1 MKYLNFILIIFFFF
15 SLLFCED
22 TNNINDTVE
31 DPSIKLAELEEK
43 FGKTQSKLKD
53 SPEEIQKRREENDR
67 KFKEKIKKCLKELG
81 LENEKIITKEQL
93 KQLFFKLLDNEEKK
107 EDVKKDGENTEKK
120 AKDLDLI
127 KKFANKIFES
137 LISKDLETIEVE
149 KIPDLFD
156 TKSFLNALK
165 VILKAY
171 GLDSLIDILSGPIME
186 SFGYS
191 FNNKNENST
200 DSTEKNSTNNKEEKN
215 ADL

>member
-1 MKYLNFILIIFFFF
+1 M
-15 SLLFCED
+15 
-22 TNNINDTVE
+22 
-31 DPSIKLAELEEK
+31 
-43 FGKTQSKLKD
+43 
-53 SPEEIQKRREENDR
+53 
-67 KFKEKIKKCLKELG
+67 
-81 LENEKIITKEQL
+81 
-93 KQLFFKLLDNEEKK
+93 
-107 EDVKKDGENTEKK
+107 
-120 AKDLDLI
+120 
-127 KKFANKIFES
+127 
-137 LISKDLETIEVE
+137 ETIEVE